1 MRIPLRIRCAAV
13 LVLLAG
19 CAQIAPRED
28 GIPAAAYVPQFE
40 LQGRLSVRDGQ
51 RGEFGTL
58 RWQRTASSQ
67 RIVLLSPLGQTVA
80 QLTQPSGGKAVLV
93 ANNETRTA
101 GSLSDLTRDAL
112 GTPVPI
118 DELAHWVQG
127 HAYAPAAS
135 RAVAAAATQFQHGGW
150 QVEAENYR
158 LIDGSAIAGRLTAIK
173 GDVVVKLV
181 IDEWKAL
188 R

>member
-1 MRIPLRIRCAAV
+1 MP
-13 LVLLAG
+13 
-19 CAQIAPRED
+19 PRD
-28 GIPAAAYVPQFE
+28 PGVSIAAYVAQFE
-40 LQGRLSVRDGQ
+40 LTGRLSVRDGQ

-58 RWQRTASSQ
+58 RWQRTAASQ
-67 RIVLLSPLGQTVA
+67 QIQLLSPLGQTVA
-80 QLTQPSGGKAVLV
+80 QLTQQTGGKAVLV

-101 GSLSDLTRDAL
+101 ATLTELTREAL
-112 GTPVPI
+112 GTAVPI

-127 HAYAPAAS
+127 HAGVSGSVAQAAS
-135 RAVAAAATQFQHGGW
+135 APTAQFQHAGW
-150 QVEAENYR
+150 QVEIENYR
-158 LIDGSAIAGRLTAIK
+158 TIEGSAIAGRVVAIK

>member
-1 MRIPLRIRCAAV
+1 MRNLPRVWCAAA

-19 CAQIAPRED
+19 CAQVAPRD
-28 GIPAAAYVPQFE
+28 TDMSVAVYVPQFE
-40 LQGRLSVRDGQ
+40 LVGRLSVRDGQ

-58 RWQRTASSQ
+58 RWQRTATSQ
-67 RIVLLSPLGQTVA
+67 QIILLSPLGQTVA
-80 QLTQPSGGKAVLV
+80 QLTQQAGGKAVLL

-101 GSLSDLTRDAL
+101 RTLTDLTRDAL
-112 GTPVPI
+112 GTAVPI

-127 HAYAPAAS
+127 HAQAPGSS
-135 RAVAAAATQFQHGGW
+135 RAAVAPATQFQHAGW
-150 QVEAENYR
+150 RVEIENYR
-158 LIDGSAIAGRLTAIK
+158 SVDGSAVAGRVVAIK
-173 GDVVVKLV
+173 GDIVVKLV